1 MSDKVKELDGS
12 TFAETI
18 ANGTTLVDF
27 WAPWC
32 GPCKMQLPTLEEV
45 ADEIGEGATIAKVNV
60 DDEPALAAQF
70 GIRSIPALIIFKDGE
85 IAEQFVGVQGKD
97 TLLSAIKG

>member
-18 ANGTTLVDF
+18 ASGTTLVDF

-45 ADEIGEGATIAKVNV
+45 ADEVGEAATIAKVNV

>member
-85 IAEQFVGVQGKD
+85 ISEQFVGVQGKD